1 MAAVISG
8 ALMAE
13 KRARK
18 TCCPGTRAIH
28 FTVFSITYKSSH
40 VLFMRFKRSEG
51 HDRQPGVKTTSFQH
65 ERHGIHHSV
74 SVTSKQ
80 MFSPSRS
87 QSSHRTRWVQPLA
100 SCCRCL
106 HTCACHVQGM

>member
-28 FTVFSITYKSSH
+28 FTVFSITCILRS
-40 VLFMRFKRSEG
+40 VLFMRFKMNEG
-51 HDRQPGVKTTSFQH
+51 HGRQPV
-65 ERHGIHHSV
+65 
-74 SVTSKQ
+74 
-80 MFSPSRS
+80 
-87 QSSHRTRWVQPLA
+87 
-100 SCCRCL
+100 
-106 HTCACHVQGM
+106 